1 MTIEEALKKDVV
13 WAVLGATPKEN
24 KFGFKLYKRL
34 KSYGYE
40 VYPVNPNAEQVDG
53 DICYSTL
60 TDIPKV
66 VDIVNVVVPEQVG
79 VAAMSEC
86 EKLGIS
92 TVWLQPGAD
101 TDAVINAAKERNINV
116 IIDCVLVQL
125 P

>member
-1 MTIEEALKKDVV
+1 M
-13 WAVLGATPKEN
+13 
-24 KFGFKLYKRL
+24 
-34 KSYGYE
+34 
-40 VYPVNPNAEQVDG
+40 DG

-66 VDIVNVVVPEQVG
+66 VDVVNVVVPEQVG

-86 EKLGIS
+86 KKLGIS

-116 IIDCVLVQL
+116 ITDCVLVQL

>member
-66 VDIVNVVVPEQVG
+66 VDVVNVVVPEQVG

-86 EKLGIS
+86 EELGIS

-116 IIDCVLVQL
+116 ITDCVLVQL